1 MVLKVIAALA
11 SVLTV
16 VWLVF
21 LMMINKEDWRI
32 AAYNKVLQNLD
43 QIDYFELKEAKN
55 KEKLSAYSGV
65 TLWILKQF
73 YDTDFS
79 KKITKLNKE
88 NEKLQKGKLSGINI
102 LIMPGYAIQ
111 RVFQFGQNSSFLKMV
126 QNFSEFNGKKYA
138 IYRAKAL
145 FAGIFSYLIIGSAVS
160 LIFAVLFIP
169 LMGMQKSAIFSGGI
183 FFLVIVLV
191 YAQYDDIK
199 DKLNKRR
206 RAIRRQFPNVV
217 SKRALLVTSGMIMSK
232 AWEETANSQN
242 SELYL
247 EMRKTAKELNNLV
260 APEIAYTNFIDRC
273 NTKETAKLASAI
285 IQNLSKGNAEI
296 GRLLKSMASEAWEER
311 QHTAKKDGE
320 KANSLLMIPTMLL
333 FISILIMIIMPAMTN
348 MNI

>member
-1 MVLKVIAALA
+1 MVLKVIATLA
-11 SVLTV
+11 SVLV
-16 VWLVF
+16 AVWIVF
-21 LMMINKEDWRI
+21 LMLVNKEDWRI

-43 QIDYFELKEAKN
+43 QIDHFELKEAKN

-169 LMGMQKSAIFSGGI
+169 LMGMQKGAMFSGGI

-206 RAIRRQFPNVV
+206 RAISRQFPNVV
-217 SKRALLVTSGMIMSK
+217 SKLALLVTSGMIMSK

-260 APEIAYTNFIDRC
+260 VPEI
-273 NTKETAKLASAI
+273 AKLASAI

-311 QHTAKKDGE
+311 QQTAKKDGE